1 MPEARD
7 GGEYD
12 PDRVFT
18 VPYLVAS
25 DMRLMKD
32 LATFRKRQQ
41 IDQAT
46 VTVRMGG
53 DPSGVSKIEAG
64 YRDLLQS
71 TIQCYA
77 LAIGAVI
84 EYQVKTFDEVDQG
97 SPQPSSSQ

>member
-53 DPSGVSKIEAG
+53 DPSSVSKIEAG

-71 TIQCYA
+71 TIQRYA